1 MRTVAAR
8 GVLVVVLAMVV
19 GCGSHRTAR
28 SPSTNP
34 VTTDAVGSTS
44 QPDKWPGAGDTGVVG
59 LVAAGPTCPVERAG
73 RPCPPNPL
81 PRVRVLAVGADRRA
95 VAEAVTDA
103 DGRFGFELPT
113 GTFMIRVIQSGVL
126 PRCPELSVDVGSDPR
141 PRTVEI
147 DCDTGIR

>member
-1 MRTVAAR
+1 M
-8 GVLVVVLAMVV
+8 
-19 GCGSHRTAR
+19 
-28 SPSTNP
+28 
-34 VTTDAVGSTS
+34 
-44 QPDKWPGAGDTGVVG
+44 
-59 LVAAGPTCPVERAG
+59 
-73 RPCPPNPL
+73 
-81 PRVRVLAVGADRRA
+81 GADRRA
-95 VAEAVTDA
+95 GAEAVTDA